1 MSEGTLKVVC
11 VMNSIQ
17 AMPHNAPGSA
27 VMMMKGSVHD
37 WKFTTIR
44 K

>member
-1 MSEGTLKVVC
+1 
-11 VMNSIQ
+11 
-17 AMPHNAPGSA
+17 MPHKAPGSA
-27 VMMMKGSVHD
+27 VMIMNGSVHD